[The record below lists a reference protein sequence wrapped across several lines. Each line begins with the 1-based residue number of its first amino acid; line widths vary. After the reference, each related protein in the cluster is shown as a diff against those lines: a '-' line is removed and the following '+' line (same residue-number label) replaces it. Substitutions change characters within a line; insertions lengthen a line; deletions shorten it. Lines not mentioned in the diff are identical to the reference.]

1 MSPKKY
7 IVILGGIVVISAFVL
22 IYLDSEKA
30 NTGINPSTL
39 DPGVSLSLPG
49 QTSTTTRVAEDV
61 EAPLPPVPD
70 LDRPLVFSIETP
82 ELTRSQINVRRN
94 DLVLELKENPNY
106 LNNWLDLG
114 AIYKTAGDYEGA
126 AIYWEYAS
134 LIRPKNY
141 VSFSNLGYLYHF
153 YVKDYPRAELNL
165 KKSVENEPT
174 YMAGYRGLYDLYTL
188 SYREKLGEVPKI
200 LNYGLAKN
208 PNDYNLLILLAQYYR
223 DNGMRSEAKTYYEK
237 ALAVA
242 PPEFKMA
249 ISEEINKL

>member
-94 DLVLELKENPNY
+94 DLVLELKENP
-106 LNNWLDLG
+106 
-114 AIYKTAGDYEGA
+114 AK
-126 AIYWEYAS
+126 
-134 LIRPKNY
+134 
-141 VSFSNLGYLYHF
+141 
-153 YVKDYPRAELNL
+153 
-165 KKSVENEPT
+165 
-174 YMAGYRGLYDLYTL
+174 
-188 SYREKLGEVPKI
+188 RE
-200 LNYGLAKN
+200 
-208 PNDYNLLILLAQYYR
+208 
-223 DNGMRSEAKTYYEK
+223 
-237 ALAVA
+237 
-242 PPEFKMA
+242 EFKLN
-249 ISEEINKL
+249 SLKLLEKWPTKQEYLERYKNLIMMLE